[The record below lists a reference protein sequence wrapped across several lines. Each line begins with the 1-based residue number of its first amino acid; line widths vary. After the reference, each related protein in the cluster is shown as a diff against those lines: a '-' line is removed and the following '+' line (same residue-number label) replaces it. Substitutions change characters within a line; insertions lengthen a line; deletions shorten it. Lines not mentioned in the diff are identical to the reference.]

1 MGTAYFQLTQKLRF
15 EQGMVTRS
23 SKISRTVLMGLS
35 YGLGKLG
42 PYPATQLGGRRHL
55 LGPGTGAENVV
66 AYSNDLALKLETAV
80 AEEMHEC
87 QERVGLETMDQEEKK
102 DRQG

>member
-1 MGTAYFQLTQKLRF
+1 MGTAYFQSTQKLRF
-15 EQGMVTRS
+15 EQGMVRRS

-42 PYPATQLGGRRHL
+42 PYPATQAVDRQHL
-55 LGPGTGAENVV
+55 LGPVTGAENVV
-66 AYSNDLALKLETAV
+66 VYSNDLVLKLGRAV
-80 AEEMHEC
+80 AEVMHEC
-87 QERVGLETMDQEEKK
+87 RERVGLEMMDLEGKK